1 MKTFF
6 IVGLFA
12 ASYFAQAEVNIELE
26 NFRASSLE
34 FVEGRMKVLTSVK
47 RCIETAADVEGIK
60 ICRRGIRDGGKQ
72 GHQGG
77 GKKKAD
83 QALKEKFNK
92 LEGKG
97 D

>member
-1 MKTFF
+1 MKA
-6 IVGLFA
+6 ILFTLLSLGSA
-12 ASYFAQAEVNIELE
+12 LSHAEVNIELE
-26 NFRASSLE
+26 NMRTNALE

-60 ICRRGIRDGGKQ
+60 ICRRGIREGGQ
-72 GHQGG
+72 ANQG
-77 GKKKAD
+77 GKKKGD
-83 QALKEKFNK
+83 RALQDKFKK